1 MAAETEEQLLVDHL
15 ARRRK
20 SAPFNGLGVRSS
32 VFAGLLLIGAV
43 SPATLSAQQQTT
55 GSFQDL
61 FARKAASSE
70 PQEPVAI
77 ETRTTAES
85 RAGVRR
91 LRIGDFQYLSDS
103 ERDYAGYDLGA
114 GSWDTFAAV
123 LGSAVADEFVTQ
135 AAIAKIPVN
144 SVQVVFTSRPDTPEV
159 AKTHKV
165 SYPRNL
171 AYVAYIDSPASDAQ
185 LDTLRKAVD
194 QASSVLRIIRE
205 PVPLAHGAVNLTASP
220 ANRDPNLPPGLRD
233 FLVEKRTA
241 ILRRRQRAAD
251 AAKSGASQPPSAG
264 LRAHTRVDPT
274 TGIRLTKTGNHVILH
289 DGWRRPGEP
298 ALAPSVEQH
307 IIGVLGTCLTHIF
320 EVQAAQK
327 QIVLDGVELRTR
339 ATLIPRSANGPARFR
354 DISYSVDIASPEPAA
369 RITEL
374 REAVEGSC
382 PIYNLLKDAQGIESR
397 VARGPYN
404 DKSS

>member
-1 MAAETEEQLLVDHL
+1 
-15 ARRRK
+15 
-20 SAPFNGLGVRSS
+20 VRPA
-32 VFAGLLLIGAV
+32 VLAGLLLLGAV
-43 SPATLSAQQQTT
+43 SPAALSAQQEPV
-55 GSFQDL
+55 GSFQGL

-70 PQEPVAI
+70 PHEPITI

-91 LRIGDFQYLSDS
+91 LRIGGFQYLSDS
-103 ERDYAGYDLGA
+103 DRDYAGYDLGA

-135 AAIAKIPVN
+135 AALARVPIN
-144 SVQVVFTSRPDTPEV
+144 SIDVIFTSRPDTPEV
-159 AKTHKV
+159 AKTYKV

-194 QASSVLRIIRE
+194 QTSPVLSIVRE
-205 PVPLAHGAVNLTASP
+205 PVPLAHGTVNLIASP
-220 ANRDPNLPPGLRD
+220 ANRDPELPPGLRD
-233 FLVEKRTA
+233 FLVEKRIA

-251 AAKSGASQPPSAG
+251 AAKNGASLPPSAG
-264 LRAHTRVDPT
+264 LRAHARVDPA
-274 TGIRLTKTGNHVILH
+274 TGIRLTRTANHVILH

-339 ATLIPRSANGPARFR
+339 ATLVPRSASGPARFR
-354 DISYSVDIASPEPAA
+354 DISYSVDITSPEPAA

-382 PIYNLLKDAQGIESR
+382 PIYNLLKDSQGIESR
-397 VARGPYN
+397 VVRGPYRETP
-404 DKSS
+404 S

>member
-1 MAAETEEQLLVDHL
+1 MVDEITSP
-15 ARRRK
+15 RK
-20 SAPFNGLGVRSS
+20 PTRPRGLGVRPA
-32 VFAGLLLIGAV
+32 VLAGLLLLGAV
-43 SPATLSAQQQTT
+43 SPAALSAQQEPV
-55 GSFQDL
+55 GSFQGL

-70 PQEPVAI
+70 PHEPITI

-91 LRIGDFQYLSDS
+91 LRIGGFQYLSDS
-103 ERDYAGYDLGA
+103 DRDYAGYDLGA

-135 AAIAKIPVN
+135 AALARVPIN
-144 SVQVVFTSRPDTPEV
+144 SIDVIFTSRPDTPEV
-159 AKTHKV
+159 AKTYKV

-194 QASSVLRIIRE
+194 QTSPVLSIVRE
-205 PVPLAHGAVNLTASP
+205 PVPLAHGTVNLIASP
-220 ANRDPNLPPGLRD
+220 ANRDPELPPGLRD
-233 FLVEKRTA
+233 FLVEKRIA

-251 AAKSGASQPPSAG
+251 AAKNGASLPPSAG
-264 LRAHTRVDPT
+264 LRAHARVDPA
-274 TGIRLTKTGNHVILH
+274 TGIRLTRTANHVILH

-339 ATLIPRSANGPARFR
+339 ATLVPRSASGPARFR
-354 DISYSVDIASPEPAA
+354 DISYSVDITSPEPAA

-382 PIYNLLKDAQGIESR
+382 PIYNLLKDSQGIESR
-397 VARGPYN
+397 VVRGPYRETP
-404 DKSS
+404 S

>member
-1 MAAETEEQLLVDHL
+1 MVDHL
-15 ARRRK
+15 TRRRK
-20 SAPFNGLGVRSS
+20 PAPFRRLGARST
-32 VFAGLLLIGAV
+32 VLAGLLLVGAV
-43 SPATLSAQQQTT
+43 SPAALSAQQ
-55 GSFQDL
+55 GADGNFRDL
-61 FARKAASSE
+61 FARKTASSE
-70 PQEPVAI
+70 PQAPVTI

-103 ERDYAGYDLGA
+103 DRDYAGYDLGA

-144 SVQVVFTSRPDTPEV
+144 SIEVIFTSRPDTPEV

-185 LDTLRKAVD
+185 LDALRKAVD
-194 QASSVLRIIRE
+194 QASSVLSIIRE
-205 PVPLAHGAVNLTASP
+205 PVPLAHGTVNLTASP
-220 ANRDPNLPPGLRD
+220 VSLDPNLPPGLRD

-241 ILRRRQRAAD
+241 ILRKRQRATD
-251 AAKSGASQPPSAG
+251 AARSGAAQPPATG
-264 LRAHTRVDPT
+264 LRAHVRVDPV
-274 TGIRLTKTGNHVILH
+274 TGIRLSKTGNHVILH
-289 DGWRRPGEP
+289 DGWRRPGEA

-339 ATLIPRSANGPARFR
+339 ATLVPRSPGGPARFR

-397 VARGPYN
+397 VVRGPYSG
-404 DKSS
+404 KSG

>member
-1 MAAETEEQLLVDHL
+1 MIDHL

-20 SAPFNGLGVRSS
+20 SAPFIGLGARSS
-32 VFAGLLLIGAV
+32 VFAGLLLIGAL
-43 SPATLSAQQQTT
+43 SPATLSAQQQTS
-55 GSFQDL
+55 GGFQDL
-61 FARKAASSE
+61 LTRKAASSE
-70 PQEPVAI
+70 QQEPVTI

-103 ERDYAGYDLGA
+103 DRDYAGYDLGA

-135 AAIAKIPVN
+135 AAIARIPVN
-144 SVQVVFTSRPDTPEV
+144 SIEVIFTSRPDTPEA
-159 AKTHKV
+159 AKAHKV

-171 AYVAYIDSPASDAQ
+171 AYVAYIDSPATDAQ
-185 LDTLRKAVD
+185 LDALRKAVD
-194 QASSVLRIIRE
+194 QASPVLSIVRE
-205 PVPLAHGAVNLTASP
+205 PVPLAHGTVNLRASP
-220 ANRDPNLPPGLRD
+220 ANPDPALPPGLRD

-241 ILRRRQRAAD
+241 ILRRQRRAAD
-251 AAKSGASQPPSAG
+251 AVKSGRSLPPSAG
-264 LRAHTRVDPT
+264 LRAHARVDPA
-274 TGIRLTKTGNHVILH
+274 TGIRLTRTGNHVILH
-289 DGWRRPGEP
+289 DGWRPGE
-298 ALAPSVEQH
+298 ASLAPSVEQH

-339 ATLIPRSANGPARFR
+339 ATLVPRSASGPARFR
-354 DISYSVDIASPEPAA
+354 DISYSVDITSPEPAA

-382 PIYNLLKDAQGIESR
+382 PIYNLLKDSQGIESR
-397 VARGPYN
+397 VVRGRYN
-404 DKSS
+404 GSSS

>member
-1 MAAETEEQLLVDHL
+1 MVDHL
-15 ARRRK
+15 ARREKPNPLR
-20 SAPFNGLGVRSS
+20 GLGMRSAA
-32 VFAGLLLIGAV
+32 FAGLLLLGAA
-43 SPATLSAQQQTT
+43 SPTALSAQQATT

-61 FARKAASSE
+61 LARKAASND
-70 PQEPVAI
+70 PQEPITI

-103 ERDYAGYDLGA
+103 DRDYAGYDLGA

-135 AAIAKIPVN
+135 AAIAKIPLNAIDVI
-144 SVQVVFTSRPDTPEV
+144 FTSRPDTPEV
-159 AKTHKV
+159 ARTHKV

-185 LDTLRKAVD
+185 LDALRKAVD
-194 QASSVLRIIRE
+194 QASSVLSLVRE
-205 PVPLAHGAVNLTASP
+205 PVPLAHGTVNLTASP

-241 ILRRRQRAAD
+241 ILRRRQRAED
-251 AAKSGASQPPSAG
+251 AARSGASQPPAAG
-264 LRAHTRVDPT
+264 LRAHARVDPV
-274 TGIRLTKTGNHVILH
+274 TGIRLTRTGGHVILH
-289 DGWRRPGEP
+289 DGWRRSGEA

-339 ATLIPRSANGPARFR
+339 ATLVPRSASGPARFR

-369 RITEL
+369 RIQEL

-382 PIYNLLKDAQGIESR
+382 PIYNLLKDSQGIESR
-397 VARGPYN
+397 VVRGPYTG
-404 DKSS
+404 K

>member
-1 MAAETEEQLLVDHL
+1 MAAETEEQLLADHL

-43 SPATLSAQQQTT
+43 SPATLNAQQQTT

-135 AAIAKIPVN
+135 AAIAKIPLN
-144 SVQVVFTSRPDTPEV
+144 SVEVVFTSRPDTPEV

-251 AAKSGASQPPSAG
+251 AVKSGASQPPSAG

-274 TGIRLTKTGNHVILH
+274 TGIRLTKTSNHVILH